1 MSCGSEA
8 GGGSVARLGRAG
20 YKMSEAEEGGRRPA
34 ADCQVVARN
43 WMSILKIVGSLGHPK
58 RETG

>member
-1 MSCGSEA
+1 M
-8 GGGSVARLGRAG
+8 ARLGRAG